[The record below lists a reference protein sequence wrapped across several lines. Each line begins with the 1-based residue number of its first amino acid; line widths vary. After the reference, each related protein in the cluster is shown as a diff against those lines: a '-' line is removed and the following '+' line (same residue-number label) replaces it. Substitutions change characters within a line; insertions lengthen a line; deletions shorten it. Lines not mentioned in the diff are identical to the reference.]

1 MKTKLGILFLCCYFQ
16 FSFGQNSQRKSLHGQ
31 IVNDSIQVDN
41 GYVFNLSSKTKTFIS
56 SEGFFDILAKTKDT
70 LLISGLAFKP
80 KRVILLDENLKVPLL
95 IIKLEL
101 FENKLQEVIIAKKR
115 ELNPITGGSQ
125 AIVDKPFFDDEKSS
139 PKNTTMHAH
148 TIENGMDFVRIG
160 KMIGKGIGHLLKG
173 SPTEVD
179 TIHHDFRAETLQKLP
194 LTFFTKTLKLKEDEL
209 GLFLIFC
216 ENDPKANV
224 LLKLENEFEFID
236 FLIVKNQAFK
246 RITTFEK

>member
-1 MKTKLGILFLCCYFQ
+1 MKTKLGILFLCCFFQ

-56 SEGFFDILAKTKDT
+56 SEGFFDILAKPKDT

-80 KRVILLDENLKVPLL
+80 KRVILLNENFKVPLF
-95 IIKLEL
+95 IVKLEL
-101 FENKLQEVIIAKKR
+101 FENKLEEVVIAKKR
-115 ELNPITGGSQ
+115 ELNPISGGSQ

-139 PKNTTMHAH
+139 PQNTTMHAH

-160 KMIGKGIGHLLKG
+160 KMIGKGISHLFKDSALK
-173 SPTEVD
+173 TD
-179 TIHHDFRAETLQKLP
+179 TIQHDFRAETLQKVP
-194 LTFFTKTLKLKEDEL
+194 QIFFIKTLKLKEDEI

-216 ENDPKANV
+216 ENDPKANF
-224 LLKLENEFEFID
+224 LLQPENEFEFID
-236 FLIVKNQAFK
+236 FLIVKNEEFK
-246 RITTFEK
+246 RIATFEK

>member
-1 MKTKLGILFLCCYFQ
+1 MKTKIGLLFLCCCFQ
-16 FSFGQNSQRKSLHGQ
+16 LSFGQNNQRKSLHGQ

-80 KRVILLDENLKVPLL
+80 KRVILSAENLTVPLL
-95 IIKLEL
+95 IVKLEL
-101 FENKLQEVIIAKKR
+101 FENKLQEVVVSKKR
-115 ELNPITGGSQ
+115 ELNPISGGTQ

-139 PKNTTMHAH
+139 PKNTTMHDH

-160 KMIGKGIGHLLKG
+160 KMIGKGISHLFKD
-173 SPTEVD
+173 SAIKED
-179 TIHHDFRAETLQKLP
+179 TIHHDFRAETLQKVP
-194 LTFFTKTLKLKEDEL
+194 QTFFTKTLKLKEDEI

-216 ENDPKANV
+216 ENDSKANV
-224 LLKLENEFEFID
+224 LLKPENEFEFID
-236 FLIVKNQAFK
+236 FLIIKNEEFK
-246 RITTFEK
+246 RIATFEK